1 MFNNIIFIILLTLL
15 IKKVILYPIVQVH
28 RIIMNDNI
36 TDMEKT
42 SYQFSHKGMI
52 LTFDPN
58 LNYSIIPLQIE
69 NEIKNGF
76 YSIIEY
82 SEPYERDIGNGFQ
95 VLITHVFNPICF
107 PTVNFILEGRAIIIP
122 TNFLFRKKDVYEF
135 IFLIKENQ
143 DKIIFGKDLINLMD
157 IEFINNNNDFV
168 IHNKT
173 FEVIIN
179 D

>member
-1 MFNNIIFIILLTLL
+1 MPINNILIFLFALL
-15 IKKVILYPIVQVH
+15 IKKIILYPIFQVH
-28 RIIMNDNI
+28 RIIMNDNL
-36 TDMEKT
+36 TDMEKA
-42 SYQFSHKGMI
+42 SYQFYHKGMI

-76 YSIIEY
+76 YTIIEY
-82 SEPYERDIGNGFQ
+82 SEPYEKDIGNGLQ

-107 PTVNFILEGRAIIIP
+107 PSINIILQDRAIKIP
-122 TNFLFRKKDVYEF
+122 TDFLFKKKDVYEF

-143 DKIIFGKDLINLMD
+143 DKIVFGKDLINLMN
-157 IEFINNNNDFV
+157 IKFINNKNEFV